1 MIVSGSQ
8 KYFRAPF
15 NNEAEI
21 EKVVKDYAEYLF
33 GSSILLVPKA
43 KITTMGGTGTIPDG
57 FVVDVESEEWFI
69 VEAELASHGT
79 WQHIAPQISKQL
91 AAVDSQSTRDSILK
105 IALDLGKCDQAAAEV
120 FADLGISEL
129 DIHGKLQTI
138 LKKAPTIAIPIDG
151 VPSDLQSWAK
161 TLKFIVK
168 IWVIEKYQSLDGT
181 TIIYSVPEENVPT
194 IATGV
199 TQGQP
204 TSTVPARWS
213 QPYQDVMEVGL
224 IREGQ
229 KVLLEYGPR
238 GQTKKTFEGFL
249 KKEGVE
255 VDGKV
260 MSLSA
265 AAVYCIQKAGSQR
278 QTANGWIM
286 WKTEG
291 GTYLNEFYNQVYSND
306 EQGQNT
312 LDVQS
317 IAQPNNASAE
327 QPTEVAHYESPCHF
341 GATG

>member
-1 MIVSGSQ
+1 MIVSGSE

-15 NNEAEI
+15 DNEAEI
-21 EKVVKDYAEYLF
+21 EKVVKDYAQYLF
-33 GSSILLVPKA
+33 DSSILLVPKA

-57 FVVDVESEEWFI
+57 FVVDVESEEWFM

-105 IALDLGKCDQAAAEV
+105 ITLDLVKCDQAAADV
-120 FADLGISEL
+120 FADLGISQL
-129 DIHGKLQTI
+129 DIHGKLHAI
-138 LKKAPTIAIPIDG
+138 LKKAPTIAIPIDS

-161 TLKFIVK
+161 TLKFNVK

-194 IATGV
+194 IVTDATH
-199 TQGQP
+199 GQIA
-204 TSTVPARWS
+204 STAATRWS
-213 QPYQDVMEVGL
+213 QPYQDVMQAGL
-224 IREGQ
+224 ISEWH

-238 GQTKKTFEGFL
+238 GHTKKTFEGFL
-249 KKEGVE
+249 RKEGVE
-255 VDGKV
+255 VEGKV

-286 WKTEG
+286 WKTENG
-291 GTYLNEFYNQVYSND
+291 VYLNEFYNQVYSND
-306 EQGQNT
+306 QQGPDT
-312 LDVQS
+312 CDVKPV
-317 IAQPNNASAE
+317 AQPD
-327 QPTEVAHYESPCHF
+327 
-341 GATG
+341 GATTCFSK